1 MNELVATLVPAIGH
15 ALLRF
20 TWQGLAIGL
29 AAALALHLARH
40 ARPHARYAIAGLALL
55 ACALVPL
62 AGVLAH
68 LAAHSPTGPAMA

>member
-29 AAALALHLARH
+29 QGGVGVLHGGRAQLPEGAQQVEFGGGGFAGVVGH
-40 ARPHARYAIAGLALL
+40 GSARYA
-55 ACALVPL
+55 
-62 AGVLAH
+62 
-68 LAAHSPTGPAMA
+68 S